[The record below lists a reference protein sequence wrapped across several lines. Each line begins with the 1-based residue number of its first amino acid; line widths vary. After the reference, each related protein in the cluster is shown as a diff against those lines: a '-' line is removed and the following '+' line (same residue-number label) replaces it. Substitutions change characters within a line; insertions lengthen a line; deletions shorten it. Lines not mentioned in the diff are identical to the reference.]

1 MKTLSDQRV
10 SQLMSQR
17 PNAKIHGFGQA
28 ILTAVTKSYCQV
40 VQAKLKNI
48 MGKGMKPDLYEVRER
63 SKEVVVWEVEHR
75 YPLML
80 TKLRQY
86 ITLYFE
92 LMEAGWRLTLIR
104 KSATTGVEEEVDLDG
119 AGRFIEFLIA
129 TGHKDYATALTS
141 FEMQRAA
148 QDSRLLREAV
158 EAAEKARV
166 EGA

>member
-28 ILTAVTKSYCQV
+28 VLTGVTKSYCQV

>member
-28 ILTAVTKSYCQV
+28 VLTGVTKSYCRT
-40 VQAKLKNI
+40 VQEKLRKI
-48 MGKGMKPDLYEVRER
+48 MGNGMKPDLFEVRDR
-63 SKEVVVWEVEHR
+63 SREIVAWEVEHR

-80 TKLRQY
+80 AKLRQY
-86 ITLYFE
+86 ITLYYE

-148 QDSRLLREAV
+148 KDSRLLREAR
-158 EAAEKARV
+158 EAAEKTGV
-166 EGA
+166 EGD